1 YDSSDMNGFID
12 VLQPLAIGLF
22 VVSVTVLGFMFML
35 NKVEKRNEIIMNVLI
50 AISVIVILPRL
61 MGMMEDL
68 LHKAL
73 DSVEADGNIS
83 DLKYYLDSDFN
94 YADGLNKDTVMGD
107 ENTLPHPPHQTV
119 KDIGTSNYYYAN
131 QLKNP
136 DLIDVTEKLDI
147 YEDEGW
153 FSWTTEDW
161 VKE

>member
-1 YDSSDMNGFID
+1 MI
-12 VLQPLAIGLF
+12 L
-22 VVSVTVLGFMFML
+22 L

-50 AISVIVILPRL
+50 AISVIVIIPSFL
-61 MGMMEDL
+61 GIMEDF
-68 LHKAL
+68 LHKGL

-83 DLKYYLDSDFN
+83 DYVRKRNIADLKYYLVSDLY
-94 YADGLNKDTVMGD
+94 YADVVNKYIEMGD
-107 ENTLPHPPHQTV
+107 DNTLPHPTHQKV

-161 VKE
+161 VKELTNDEKEFLKHTLV